1 LRIGGARAVLLEWRP
16 TVGLLEWRGS
26 EAKLQVGV
34 EWEGM
39 DECFLGGK
47 EGEKPTKTQLYKLQR
62 FGFGF

>member
-1 LRIGGARAVLLEWRP
+1 
-16 TVGLLEWRGS
+16 LEWRGS

-62 FGFGF
+62 YGFGF